1 MTALGTAYVQG
12 APAAKVVTMDLQP
25 TDGVRIDSGIIIPT
39 SGGSAPT
46 VPTSGITWPRT
57 R

>member
-1 MTALGTAYVQG
+1 
-12 APAAKVVTMDLQP
+12 MDLQP
-25 TDGVRIDSGIIIPT
+25 TDGVRIDAGIVIPT
-39 SGGSAPT
+39 SGSSIPT